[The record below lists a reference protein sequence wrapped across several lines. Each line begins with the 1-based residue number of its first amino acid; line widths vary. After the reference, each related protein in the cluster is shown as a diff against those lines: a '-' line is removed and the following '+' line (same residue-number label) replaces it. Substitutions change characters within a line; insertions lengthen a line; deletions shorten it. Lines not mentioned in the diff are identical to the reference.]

1 MTRDKGILIHNIFY
15 MLTYAFQELRQN
27 NFEKISG
34 EDFDNIFDLFAEI
47 LSRGVVYQ
55 LKQGL
60 YREYVACH
68 ETIPTLRGKLDING
82 TVKNF
87 VGNRCVLDCDYDEL
101 SVNNLFNRVL
111 KTTMLCLMRN
121 TEVNNE
127 RKTSLKKLLLFF
139 NEVSTIQPKS
149 IRWRAMRFDRNS
161 MSYRMLMYLCY
172 FVLDNMLMTTT
183 SGDYA
188 MHTFSDEHMNRLY
201 EKFVL
206 EYYRRH
212 HPELQPCSRQIRWN
226 IKESDSNAASLAAL
240 PIMQTDIFL
249 QSSNR
254 TLIID
259 TKYYT
264 HSTTA
269 HFGKETLHSNN
280 LYQINTYVM
289 HQDVNHQGYVDGM
302 LLYAQTESEGAIN
315 HSFTLNDGNVIS
327 ARTLDLNQKFEQIK
341 QQLEDIIK
349 YLSHND
355 TGTA

>member
-1 MTRDKGILIHNIFY
+1 MTSDKGILIHNTFY

-60 YREYVACH
+60 HREYMARH
-68 ETIPTLRGKLDING
+68 ETMPSLQGKLDING
-82 TVKNF
+82 TVRNF
-87 VGNRCVLDCDYDEL
+87 VGNRRVLDCDYDEL
-101 SVNNLFNRVL
+101 SVDNLFNRVL
-111 KTTMLCLMRN
+111 KTTMLCLLHNSEVHDMR
-121 TEVNNE
+121 
-127 RKTSLKKLLLFF
+127 KASLKKLLLFF
-139 NEVSTIQPKS
+139 TGVSSVPPKS
-149 IRWRAMRFDRNS
+149 IQWRTMRFDRNNR
-161 MSYRMLMYLCY
+161 SYRMLMYICY

-201 EKFVL
+201 EKFIL

-212 HPELQPCSRQIRWN
+212 HPELNPCARQIKWN
-226 IKESDSNAASLAAL
+226 IKENESNAASLAAL

-259 TKYYT
+259 AKYYT
-264 HSTTA
+264 HTTRQ
-269 HFGKETLHSNN
+269 HFGKEMLHSNN
-280 LYQINTYVM
+280 LYQINTYVTN
-289 HQDVNHQGYVDGM
+289 HDVTHQGNVDGI
-302 LLYAQTESEGAIN
+302 LLYAKTENEESMN

-327 ARTLDLNQKFEQIK
+327 ARTLDLNQKFDKIK

-349 YLSHND
+349 NY
-355 TGTA
+355 

>member
-1 MTRDKGILIHNIFY
+1 MTSDKGILIHNIFY

-60 YREYVACH
+60 HREYMARH
-68 ETIPTLRGKLDING
+68 ETMPSLQGKLDING
-82 TVKNF
+82 TVRNF
-87 VGNRCVLDCDYDEL
+87 VGNRRVLDCDYDEL
-101 SVNNLFNRVL
+101 SVDNLFNRVL
-111 KTTMLCLMRN
+111 KTTMLCLLHNSEVHDMR
-121 TEVNNE
+121 
-127 RKTSLKKLLLFF
+127 KASLKKLLLFF
-139 NEVSTIQPKS
+139 TGVSSVPPKS
-149 IRWRAMRFDRNS
+149 IRWRAMRFDRNNR
-161 MSYRMLMYLCY
+161 SYRMLMYICY

-201 EKFVL
+201 EKFIL

-212 HPELQPCSRQIRWN
+212 HPELNPCARQIKWN
-226 IKESDSNAASLAAL
+226 IKENESNAASLAAL

-259 TKYYT
+259 AKYYT
-264 HSTTA
+264 HTTRQ
-269 HFGKETLHSNN
+269 HFGKEMLHSNN
-280 LYQINTYVM
+280 LYQINTYVTN
-289 HQDVNHQGYVDGM
+289 HDVTHQGNVDGI
-302 LLYAQTESEGAIN
+302 LLYAKTENEESMN

-327 ARTLDLNQKFEQIK
+327 ARTLDLNQKFDKIK

-349 YLSHND
+349 NY
-355 TGTA
+355 